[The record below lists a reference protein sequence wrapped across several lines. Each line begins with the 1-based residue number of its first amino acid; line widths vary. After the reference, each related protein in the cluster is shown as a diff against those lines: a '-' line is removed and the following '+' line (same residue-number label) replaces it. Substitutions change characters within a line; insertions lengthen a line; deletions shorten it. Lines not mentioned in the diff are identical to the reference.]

1 MDSNKFT
8 HTLLMIPRINTV
20 CTSIL
25 QDNGVYGQIDIEA
38 FPLELIPLEKDVLS
52 LEVPDSYKSIFLV
65 NLSVLAE
72 SALILLRT
80 ATSHAST
87 T

>member
-65 NLSVLAE
+65 SPSVLAIF
-72 SALILLRT
+72 AHCKRT
-80 ATSHAST
+80 ETSHAST